1 MLVELAMQVPGVL
14 GTRMT
19 GGGFGG
25 CTITL
30 VERKS
35 VRTLEAF
42 LQTEYEKLSGK
53 LCSCFECLPADGA
66 REIIVKS
73 NKPYPVAFM
82 WVVAVVV
89 AVFAVSV
96 YSQ

>member
-1 MLVELAMQVPGVL
+1 MSVVDIYQ
-14 GTRMT
+14 TRRSL
-19 GGGFGG
+19 
-25 CTITL
+25 IADWKN
-30 VERKS
+30 E
-35 VRTLEAF
+35 
-42 LQTEYEKLSGK
+42 QTEYEKLSGK
-53 LCSCFECLPADGA
+53 LCSCFECFPADGA